1 MNNVTSLNSKRANST
16 RDGAASQRI
25 TRIYL
30 LGMMR
35 AIGPA
40 GENILPR
47 AKKTQAVLAYL
58 CLAQG
63 NRALRSRIAGVI
75 WDRSGEAQARDSLR
89 HALNEL
95 NRAGCWRLERDHD
108 TVRLDIK
115 SCWIDAFE
123 NPQQS
128 DLLLDSLY
136 GISPSFDQ
144 WLVGERMR
152 FENRWQ
158 TSLEKELNE
167 LVAGNAAPELRAAA
181 ARKLLNFVPT
191 HEPAVRNLMTAFV
204 ELEDR
209 AQAIREYERFR
220 VVVSTSLGMPPSGK
234 TVALYEA
241 IRLESRV
248 RAARPSNGSRQA
260 AGKVGAQTGQ
270 EVDLTGTDASSASP
284 ARDLQPSIAVLPFRN
299 LSGEPRHDHV
309 AEGLTDDLVEALS
322 RVPSLFV
329 ISRLSAAA
337 FRNQDRSLPE
347 IGGALGVRYVLS
359 GSVRIVGD
367 QLRLVIELADTAT
380 GAPLWISRID
390 EKFSDLLEVQNRI
403 AETVVRSVAP
413 HLRSAELKRVR
424 IKHPEHHDAYD
435 LLLRAQENM
444 HSPSRA
450 IFESSEQLFEGAI
463 AREPQYAAALAWR
476 AYWHVIRVGQGWS
489 PDPVRDTAQ
498 ADYFAR
504 RAVDCDATEPMASAV
519 QGHVATYLHKDFDL
533 AFSCFETALQ
543 INPNGARAW
552 LWNANAHA
560 YIGEGAR
567 AVEKVNRAMA
577 LSPYDPLMYAY
588 SGGASLAYL
597 ADRQYARSIEFAL
610 RCIRENRGYT
620 SAYKLLI
627 AAFVLAGRESEAR
640 SPVYQLLLLEPGFTV
655 RRHRRRFPGSAT
667 PFGELYCNSLA
678 TAGVPLSD

>member
-1 MNNVTSLNSKRANST
+1 MNNVTSLNSKMANST
-16 RDGAASQRI
+16 RDGVASQRI

-63 NRALRSRIAGVI
+63 NRTLRSRIAGVI

-220 VVVSTSLGMPPSGK
+220 VVVSTSLGMPP
-234 TVALYEA
+234 
-241 IRLESRV
+241 
-248 RAARPSNGSRQA
+248 
-260 AGKVGAQTGQ
+260 
-270 EVDLTGTDASSASP
+270 
-284 ARDLQPSIAVLPFRN
+284 
-299 LSGEPRHDHV
+299 
-309 AEGLTDDLVEALS
+309 
-322 RVPSLFV
+322 
-329 ISRLSAAA
+329 
-337 FRNQDRSLPE
+337 
-347 IGGALGVRYVLS
+347 
-359 GSVRIVGD
+359 
-367 QLRLVIELADTAT
+367 
-380 GAPLWISRID
+380 
-390 EKFSDLLEVQNRI
+390 
-403 AETVVRSVAP
+403 
-413 HLRSAELKRVR
+413 
-424 IKHPEHHDAYD
+424 
-435 LLLRAQENM
+435 
-444 HSPSRA
+444 
-450 IFESSEQLFEGAI
+450 
-463 AREPQYAAALAWR
+463 
-476 AYWHVIRVGQGWS
+476 
-489 PDPVRDTAQ
+489 
-498 ADYFAR
+498 AR
-504 RAVDCDATEPMASAV
+504 RT
-519 QGHVATYLHKDFDL
+519 
-533 AFSCFETALQ
+533 
-543 INPNGARAW
+543 
-552 LWNANAHA
+552 
-560 YIGEGAR
+560 IGR
-567 AVEKVNRAMA
+567 
-577 LSPYDPLMYAY
+577 Y
-588 SGGASLAYL
+588 
-597 ADRQYARSIEFAL
+597 
-610 RCIRENRGYT
+610 
-620 SAYKLLI
+620 
-627 AAFVLAGRESEAR
+627 ES
-640 SPVYQLLLLEPGFTV
+640 
-655 RRHRRRFPGSAT
+655 
-667 PFGELYCNSLA
+667 
-678 TAGVPLSD
+678 

>member
-63 NRALRSRIAGVI
+63 NRTLRSRIAGVI

-367 QLRLVIELADTAT
+367 QLRLVVELADTAT

-424 IKHPEHHDAYD
+424 IKRAEDFTAYD
-435 LLLRAQENM
+435 FFLRAQENM

-450 IFESSEQLFEGAI
+450 VFESSEQLFEGAI
-463 AREPQYAAALAWR
+463 AREPQYAAAHAWL
-476 AYWHVIRVGQGWS
+476 AYWHVMRVGQGWS
-489 PDPVRDTAQ
+489 PD
-498 ADYFAR
+498 
-504 RAVDCDATEPMASAV
+504 RAVDTRQAEFWAKRAIECDPMEAMAFAV
-519 QGHVATYLHKDFDL
+519 QGHAAAYLHKDFDL
-533 AFSCFETALQ
+533 AFECFETALQ
-543 INPNGARAW
+543 LNPNSARAW
-552 LWNANAHA
+552 LWNASAH
-560 YIGEGAR
+560 GWTGDGAK
-567 AVEKVNRAMA
+567 AVKKINRAMA
-577 LSPYDPLMYAY
+577 LSPYDPLTYAY
-588 SGGASLAYL
+588 SASASLAYL
-597 ADRQYARSIEFAL
+597 ADQQYDRAIEFAL
-610 RCIRENRGYT
+610 RSIRDNRSYT
-620 SAYKLLI
+620 AAYKLLI
-627 AAFVLAGRESEAR
+627 PALVLAGREIEAR
-640 SPVYQLLLLEPGFTV
+640 APANQLLTLEPGLTV
-655 RRHRRRFPGSAT
+655 ERFRRRFPGGGR
-667 PFGELYCNSLA
+667 PIGEICCDALA
-678 TAGVPLSD
+678 IAGVPVSD